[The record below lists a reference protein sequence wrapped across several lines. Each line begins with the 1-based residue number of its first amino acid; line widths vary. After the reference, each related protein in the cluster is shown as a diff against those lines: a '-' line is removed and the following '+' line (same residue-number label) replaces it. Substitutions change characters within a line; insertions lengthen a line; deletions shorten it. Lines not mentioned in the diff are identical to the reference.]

1 MIPKTIYPD
10 IAVIIVNY
18 GTAALAIAG
27 VQSVLD
33 HCGPEVEVH
42 LVDNNSPENDYSV
55 IESVHQERNWGKQ
68 VKLYPEKIN
77 HGFGRGNN
85 LVLKILAE
93 RPVPPAKVL
102 LLNPDAHLANDVV
115 NILSGFLDAHPEA
128 GLAGA
133 SICRPDGTPVSAAFR
148 FHSLFSELEST
159 IRLGFVSRFFRRQV
173 VALPPDQPTGK
184 VDWVSGAAV
193 MFRYNAVTDVGFFD
207 PDFFLYYEE
216 ADLMRRMAVQGW
228 EAWHVSEAR
237 VVHAEGASTKVRSHD
252 VPRRRPP
259 YWYDSRRLYFE
270 KNHGR
275 LQASLIAMTVLL
287 ATGLNK
293 IITAL
298 RRRRSSLPLQFG
310 RDYSRY
316 VFWPLLF
323 GPRSPRS

>member
-1 MIPKTIYPD
+1 MISKATYPD
-10 IAVIIVNY
+10 IAVVIVNC
-18 GTAALAIAG
+18 GTSVLAIAG

-33 HCGPEVEVH
+33 HCGPGVEVH

-68 VKLYPEKIN
+68 AKLYPEKIN

-85 LVLKILAE
+85 LVSKALAQ
-93 RPVPPAKVL
+93 RPVPPTKVL
-102 LLNPDAHLANDVV
+102 LLNPDAHLANDAIS
-115 NILSGFLDAHPEA
+115 ILSDFVDAHPKA

-133 SICRPDGTPVSAAFR
+133 SICRPDGIPVSAAFR
-148 FHSLFSELEST
+148 FHSLFSELESS
-159 IRLGFVSRFFRRQV
+159 IRLGVVSPFFKRRV
-173 VALPPDQPTGK
+173 VAWPPDQPTGK

-193 MFRYNAVTDVGFFD
+193 MFRYNAIADVGFFD

-216 ADLMRRMAVQGW
+216 ADLMRRMAAQGW
-228 EAWHVSEAR
+228 EAWHVSDASG
-237 VVHAEGASTKVRSHD
+237 VHAEGASTKVRSHD
-252 VPRRRPP
+252 TPRRRPA
-259 YWYDSRRLYFE
+259 YGYDSRRLYFE

-275 LQASLIAMTVLL
+275 LQASLIATTVLF
-287 ATGLNK
+287 ATCLNK
-293 IITAL
+293 IINSL

-323 GPRSPRS
+323 GLRSPRS